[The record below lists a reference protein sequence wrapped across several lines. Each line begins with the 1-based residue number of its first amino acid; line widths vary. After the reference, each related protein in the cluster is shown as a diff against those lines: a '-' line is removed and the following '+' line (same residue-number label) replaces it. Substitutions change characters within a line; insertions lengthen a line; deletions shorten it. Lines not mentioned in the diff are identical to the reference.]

1 MVVRVPGDAD
11 GGGVCGR
18 RTSDRGN
25 KHRDNNNTSDA
36 WNDLQASN
44 RENAGNSALK
54 RIHRKIINFMLFLLY
69 LLPDRL
75 QVTLSQK
82 GPVVPGIRARHG
94 YPTVFLGQPAASS
107 IVAA

>member
-1 MVVRVPGDAD
+1 
-11 GGGVCGR
+11 
-18 RTSDRGN
+18 
-25 KHRDNNNTSDA
+25 
-36 WNDLQASN
+36 
-44 RENAGNSALK
+44 
-54 RIHRKIINFMLFLLY
+54 MLFLLY

>member
-1 MVVRVPGDAD
+1 MIVPGDAD
-11 GGGVCGR
+11 GGGWVCGR

-25 KHRDNNNTSDA
+25 KHGDNNNTSDA

-44 RENAGNSALK
+44 RENGHNSAQNG
-54 RIHRKIINFMLFLLY
+54 IHMKIIDFVLFPFY

-82 GPVVPGIRARHG
+82 GSVVPGIWARHG
-94 YPTVFLGQPAASS
+94 YPTVFPGQPAASS